1 MMIITDNI
9 ANFLSKLING
19 SLAKKEK
26 ITHYRSKKIIKIL
39 DICLNKGL
47 IRNYSFLPAKNNKQ
61 FIEVYLKYQKNQPI
75 IKKMIMKSKPSKLS
89 YVNAKGVFSLNKTY
103 PNSLIFISTS
113 KGFMT
118 TMEAAQF
125 NVGGTLICQIN

>member
-1 MMIITDNI
+1 MIITDNI
-9 ANFLSKLING
+9 ANFLSKLVNG

-26 ITHYRSKKIIKIL
+26 ITHYHSKKIIKIL
-39 DICLNKGL
+39 DVCLKKGL
-47 IRNYSFLPAKNNKQ
+47 IRNYSFLPIENNKQ
-61 FIEVYLKYQKNQPI
+61 FIEVYLKYQKNKPV

-89 YVNAKGVFSLNKTY
+89 YINVKDVFFLNKTY

-118 TMEAAQF
+118 TIEAAQL

>member
-61 FIEVYLKYQKNQPI
+61 FIEHIKIILKFRTLKYHFQRLT
-75 IKKMIMKSKPSKLS
+75 KL
-89 YVNAKGVFSLNKTY
+89 L
-103 PNSLIFISTS
+103 P
-113 KGFMT
+113 
-118 TMEAAQF
+118 
-125 NVGGTLICQIN
+125 

>member
-1 MMIITDNI
+1 MIITDNI

-26 ITHYRSKKIIKIL
+26 ITHYRSKKI
-39 DICLNKGL
+39 
-47 IRNYSFLPAKNNKQ
+47 YSFLPAKNNKQ

-89 YVNAKGVFSLNKTY
+89 YVNAKEVFSLNKTY

>member
-1 MMIITDNI
+1 MIITDNI
-9 ANFLSKLING
+9 ANFLSKLVNG

-39 DICLNKGL
+39 DVCLNKGL
-47 IRNYSFLPAKNNKQ
+47 IRNYSFLPAEKNKQ
-61 FIEVYLKYQKNQPI
+61 LIEVYLKYQKNQPI
-75 IKKMIMKSKPSKLS
+75 LKKAVMESKPSKLT
-89 YVNAKGVFSLNKTY
+89 YVKAKEVFFLNKTY

-125 NVGGTLICQIN
+125 NMGGTLICKIN

>member
-1 MMIITDNI
+1 MIITDNI
-9 ANFLSKLING
+9 ANFLSKLVNG

-26 ITHYRSKKIIKIL
+26 ITHYHSKKIIKIL
-39 DICLNKGL
+39 DVCLKKGL
-47 IRNYSFLPAKNNKQ
+47 IRNYSFLPAENNKQ
-61 FIEVYLKYQKNQPI
+61 LIEVYFKYQKNKPI

-89 YVNAKGVFSLNKTY
+89 YINAKDVFFLNKTY

-118 TMEAAQF
+118 TFEAAKF